1 MSSNNLPMTLLRRH
15 FRATRLA
22 QLQQLR
28 RLSLYEYQSQEIL
41 RKAGI
46 PVPRGRVA
54 ETPAQVR
61 DIAKELG
68 GSCVVKS
75 QILKGGRGKGTFDSG
90 LKGGIHIVNN
100 PEEGEKIAAQ
110 MLGHKLNTNQTSG
123 DGLKVNKLLVAEAI
137 KYSDEWYLAMTIDR
151 EAYLPAIILSKN
163 GGVDIE
169 TTAKQTPEQLHS
181 FHFKLS
187 DGITPE
193 LMEKVSSTLGTS
205 QVETNNLKDILERL
219 YKIFAEK
226 DATLLEI
233 NPLVRSANGSFTG
246 VDAKFSFDKAAERRQ
261 KELFALRDSAQEV
274 PEEVEAEQYGL
285 IYVRMDGNIGNVVNG
300 AGLAMATNDAIAHH
314 GGSSANFLD
323 AGGQAT
329 KETMQK
335 AFEIILRDPRVKTIL
350 VNIYGGIIR
359 CDMIAESI
367 IGAAKELGPFR
378 VPVVV
383 RLQGT
388 NSVKGLRLL
397 EEANLGLHT
406 EAEFGEAARK
416 AVELAGATEH
426 ST

>member
-1 MSSNNLPMTLLRRH
+1 MYPRIGWDSCSSRAGSRNASAGSGYCKRTRYINRRSTQT
-15 FRATRLA
+15 FLK
-22 QLQQLR
+22 LI
-28 RLSLYEYQSQEIL
+28 SINS
-41 RKAGI
+41 
-46 PVPRGRVA
+46 
-54 ETPAQVR
+54 
-61 DIAKELG
+61 G

-274 PEEVEAEQYGL
+274 SEEVEAEQYGL
-285 IYVRMDGNIGNVVNG
+285 VYIRMDGNIGNVVNG

-388 NSVKGLRLL
+388 NSVKGLRL
-397 EEANLGLHT
+397 
-406 EAEFGEAARK
+406 
-416 AVELAGATEH
+416 V